1 MRENFIAAIHSKN
14 KARVTFYSKE
24 DGQNLTRVCAPM
36 DYGPSRRA
44 HNKDDRFHSWD
55 FESDQKN
62 HVLSLL
68 PEQVVSIEVLEEKFD
83 PADFVT
89 WQPNWFVERNWG
101 VHS

>member
-1 MRENFIAAIHSKN
+1 MKESFIAAIHSKN

-24 DGQNLTRVCAPM
+24 DGKNLTRVCAPM

-68 PEQVVSIEVLEEKFD
+68 PEQVVSIEVLEEEFD
-83 PADFVT
+83 PVDFVT
-89 WQPNWFVERNWG
+89 WQPNWFIERNWG